1 MASPSPATVR
11 EPMNP
16 TLRRVTLALL
26 PVALLIGAAAWWKSS
41 RSAAPT
47 AVPAATVAT
56 RPGASAAP
64 ASPAPLELRDSD
76 LVALRE
82 LPLQR
87 SLVFTGSLRPL
98 QSGWVKAKVAGE
110 LTQLT
115 PREGDALRAGDLVGR
130 IDASEFEMRLRQAQ
144 QQAAAARAQRE
155 VTRRQLEN
163 NRALVGQGFI
173 SATALDTALAND
185 NAAQA
190 TADAT
195 QAAVDLAQKA
205 LGDTQL
211 KAPLAGQVAQRL
223 VQPGERVA
231 VDARVMEIVDL
242 SRLEIEAA
250 LPATEAAALKVGAI
264 ARLEVEGQPAAL
276 QARVARI
283 NPSAQA
289 GTRAVLAYL
298 SLPGGPGLR
307 SGLFARGELVLEER
321 RVPALPLSAVR
332 TDAAQPY
339 VLVFE
344 GGRLQQ
350 RRVELGLRGRLAGPP
365 NSAPNSAPNGSPTG
379 TDEETVEIRSG
390 LGAGALVLQGRL
402 GSVRDGQPARRLAA
416 NALPAAPVASR

>member
-1 MASPSPATVR
+1 MVR

-16 TLRRVTLALL
+16 TLRRVTLVLL

-41 RSAAPT
+41 RSVPSTAALTAAP
-47 AVPAATVAT
+47 PAAAT
-56 RPGASAAP
+56 ARPGASSALAT
-64 ASPAPLELRDSD
+64 PAPLELRDSD

-190 TADAT
+190 TADAA

-211 KAPLAGQVAQRL
+211 KAPLTGQVAQRL

-250 LPATEAAALKVGAI
+250 LPASEAAALKVGAM
-264 ARLEVEGQPAAL
+264 ARLEVEGQSAAL

-307 SGLFARGELVLEER
+307 SGLFARGEMVLEER

-344 GGRLQQ
+344 GSRLQQ
-350 RRVELGLRGRLAGPP
+350 RRVELGLRGRVAGPP
-365 NSAPNSAPNGSPTG
+365 NGSPHSGPTG
-379 TDEETVEIRSG
+379 ADEEAVEIRSG
-390 LGAGALVLQGRL
+390 LDAGALVLQGRL
-402 GSVRDGQPARRLAA
+402 GSVRDGQPVRRLAT
-416 NALPAAPVASR
+416 NALPAAPAALR